1 MLKFFRLVGDTVG
14 LKGRQVRNYMRL
26 TYLIPEI
33 LEMVDLGKIQ
43 FVPAVDLSY
52 PDEQIQ
58 KWVCEYIKDNG
69 FIKPSTIRMIL
80 RSVRRYE
87 KKNGQIY
94 HRYSFRGKE
103 QRQRLKNCWTKEKKL
118 FTSL

>member
-14 LKGRQVRNYMRL
+14 LKGRQVRNYVRL

-58 KWVCEYIKDNG
+58 KWCVNISKTMV
-69 FIKPSTIRMIL
+69 SSSQAL
-80 RSVRRYE
+80 SV
-87 KKNGQIY
+87 
-94 HRYSFRGKE
+94 
-103 QRQRLKNCWTKEKKL
+103 
-118 FTSL
+118 